1 MQITLRDYTIAD
13 GDTLL
18 SVFRDAVSV
27 TGLDA
32 YPLQHVLAWLAS
44 ADDDN
49 AFIRDLSLGIT
60 RVAVDEQGRSVGFAQ
75 MHPLGH
81 IRMLYVLPQYSRQG
95 VGGRLLADLLRICRE
110 SGWRH
115 LTTDASR
122 LSLRLFARFGFCVIE
137 VQQVDRNG
145 VWIERFR
152 MDKRD

>member
-1 MQITLRDYTIAD
+1 MPVTLRNYLPAD
-13 GDTLL
+13 GEDLL

-44 ADDDN
+44 ADDDDV
-49 AFIRDLSLGIT
+49 FIKALAQGIT
-60 RVAVDEQGRSVGFAQ
+60 RIAVNEQGRSIGFAQ
-75 MHPLGH
+75 LHPQGH
-81 IRMLYVLPQYSRQG
+81 VRMLYVLPQYSRQG
-95 VGGRLLADLLRICRE
+95 VGGMLLADLLRICAEQR
-110 SGWRH
+110 WQH

-122 LSLRLFARFGFCVIE
+122 LSLRLFTRFGFRVIE

-152 MDKRD
+152 MDKRG